1 MADAP
6 DLPLAPTMTR
16 KVVLFVC
23 DGGGDGD
30 AFFDGSSQDHL
41 DGEARAESAVD
52 WELQASDGPER

>member
-1 MADAP
+1 
-6 DLPLAPTMTR
+6 MTR